1 MKSTLMICGFVLL
14 STAAIYGFAA
24 DTQHGQQLL
33 NAHCGE
39 CHDASIYS
47 AAGRKAKDLETVK
60 QQTESGAL
68 ALGLQWSSGDVADVT
83 AYLNEQFYHYK

>member
-1 MKSTLMICGFVLL
+1 MKIKLKILGIATLAVTSID
-14 STAAIYGFAA
+14 SFAA
-24 DTQHGQQLL
+24 DIQHGRQLL
-33 NAHCGE
+33 DTHCGE
-39 CHDASIYS
+39 CHDSSIYS

-83 AYLNEQFYHYK
+83 AYLNEQFYHY